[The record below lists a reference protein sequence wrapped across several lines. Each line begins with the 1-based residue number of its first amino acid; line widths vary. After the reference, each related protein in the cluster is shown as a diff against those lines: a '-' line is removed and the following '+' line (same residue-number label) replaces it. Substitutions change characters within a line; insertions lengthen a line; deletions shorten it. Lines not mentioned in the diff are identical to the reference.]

1 MAISSKSKLR
11 ARCALYAGL
20 LVGVLAYSAQ
30 AEDVYQDPRAFL
42 EETFNGSVPAPRK
55 LWVTST
61 LKRDIKA
68 IMGHDLGALRIRYWA
83 SGERTAWLLDD
94 IGKEQPITTGL
105 IVDAHQLT
113 EVRVLIYRE
122 SRGWEVKYPAFT
134 DQFHGAQL
142 KQDLALDRSI
152 DGVSG
157 ATLSVQ
163 ALVRLARLALLL
175 DRSIAPG

>member
-1 MAISSKSKLR
+1 M
-11 ARCALYAGL
+11 LYAGL
-20 LVGVLAYSAQ
+20 VAGVLAGGVH

-42 EETFNGSVPAPRK
+42 EETFSGTVPAPQK
-55 LWVTST
+55 LWVTAA
-61 LKRDIKA
+61 LKRDIKS
-68 IMGHDLGALRIRYWA
+68 IMGHDLGALRIRYW
-83 SGERTAWLLDD
+83 STGERTAWLLDD

-105 IVDAHQLT
+105 IVDAHKLT

-134 DQFHGAQL
+134 DQFRGAQL
-142 KQDLALDRSI
+142 TQDLDLDRNI

-163 ALVRLARLALLL
+163 ALLRLARLALLL
-175 DRSIAPG
+175 DRSIEPG

>member
-1 MAISSKSKLR
+1 LAISSKSKLR
-11 ARCALYAGL
+11 ARGVLYAGL
-20 LVGVLAYSAQ
+20 LVGVLACGVQ
-30 AEDVYQDPRAFL
+30 AEDVYQDPRTFL
-42 EETFNGSVPAPRK
+42 EETFSGQVPAPRK
-55 LWVTST
+55 LWVTAA
-61 LKRDIKA
+61 LKHDIKS

-105 IVDAHQLT
+105 IVDAHRLT
-113 EVRVLIYRE
+113 DVRVLIYRE
-122 SRGWEVKYPAFT
+122 SRGWEIKYPAFT
-134 DQFHGAQL
+134 EQFRGAQL
-142 KQDLALDRSI
+142 NGELVLDRSI

-163 ALVRLARLALLL
+163 AMIRLARLALLL

>member
-1 MAISSKSKLR
+1 MVISSKSTSR
-11 ARCALYAGL
+11 ARRALYAGL
-20 LVGVLAYSAQ
+20 LVSALAYGAH
-30 AEDVYQDPRAFL
+30 ADDVYQDPRAFL
-42 EETFNGSVPAPRK
+42 EETFGGSVPAPRK

-68 IMGHDLGALRIRYWA
+68 IMGHDLGALRIRYWT
-83 SGERTAWLLDD
+83 SGDRTAWLLDD

-105 IVDAHQLT
+105 IVDAHRLSD
-113 EVRVLIYRE
+113 VRVLIYRE

-134 DQFHGAQL
+134 DQFRGAEL
-142 KQDLALDRSI
+142 KQDLTLDRSI

-163 ALVRLARLALLL
+163 ALTRLARLALLL
-175 DRSIAPG
+175 DRSIEPG

>member
-1 MAISSKSKLR
+1 MAISSKSKPR
-11 ARCALYAGL
+11 AFRALYAGL
-20 LVGVLAYSAQ
+20 LVGVFAYGAQ
-30 AEDVYQDPRAFL
+30 AEDVYQDPRTFL
-42 EETFNGSVPAPRK
+42 EETFSGSVPAPRK
-55 LWVTST
+55 LWVTSA

-68 IMGHDLGALRIRYWA
+68 IMGHDLGALRIRFWS

-113 EVRVLIYRE
+113 DMRVLIYRE

-134 DQFHGAQL
+134 DQFRGAQL
-142 KQDLALDRSI
+142 NADLALDRSI
-152 DGVSG
+152 DGVAG

-163 ALVRLARLALLL
+163 ALIRLARLALLL
-175 DRSIAPG
+175 DRSIEPG